1 MPKSLPE
8 EDSKSSKTPLIAVYK
23 EKPDLRKKE
32 PPLINLQ
39 VTNPLTYLKSWW
51 KRVIGGEG
59 IDVRLRIHP
68 LTAVAL
74 TVIVASLGFGI
85 GRFALSSEKPYV
97 TFVPIS
103 PSPSPILWRETAFI
117 GTLRF
122 SEPNNRY
129 YLVTSSS
136 EAIALEIPEN
146 VELSSLVGRRIF
158 AAGNYNETKR
168 TLLVTDASDMEVLPK
183 AIVPVPVV
191 SPLPTLTPSPEAQD
205 VDFPPE
211 AIPSDSTPSASN

>member
-1 MPKSLPE
+1 MPTSPSS
-8 EDSKSSKTPLIAVYK
+8 EDKASKTPLIAIYK

-32 PPLINLQ
+32 PPLVNLQ

-74 TVIVASLGFGI
+74 TIIVASLGFGI

-97 TFVPIS
+97 TFVPLSS
-103 PSPSPILWRETAFI
+103 PSPTPSLWRETAFI

-122 SEPNNRY
+122 SDPNNRY
-129 YLVTSSS
+129 YLVTSFS

-191 SPLPTLTPSPEAQD
+191 SPLPSPTSSPAVQD
-205 VDFPPE
+205 VDFPQE
-211 AIPSDSTPSASN
+211 AIPSDSTPSSKQ